1 MSGIFPIIQ
10 PEAET
15 PKSSRL
21 PLCMEAAWDFDKG
34 VPVFSGGKPLVATGA
49 EAVKVWAWKA
59 LKTARCRFP
68 AYTWG
73 YGCEVERLVGKPF
86 DEGVKRSEA
95 ARYVREALLP
105 DPYITGV
112 RSVDVSFEGSTLAIR
127 CEISTIYGEVTV
139 KG

>member
-1 MSGIFPIIQ
+1 MTDIFPIIQ
-10 PEAET
+10 PEAEA
-15 PKSSRL
+15 PKRTRL
-21 PLCMEAAWDFDKG
+21 PLCREVAWDFDKG
-34 VPVFSGGKPLVATGA
+34 VPMFSGGQPLEVSGA

-59 LKTARCRFP
+59 LKTARRRFP

-95 ARYVREALLP
+95 ARYVREALLI

-112 RSVDVSFEGSTLAIR
+112 RSVDVSFEGSALTIQ

-139 KG
+139 HV